1 MPKRKADFNQENF
14 GQGVRLFVKNKLS
27 YMPGPGKSRAQ
38 NNGLFWG
45 ICFLSFLAL
54 LPCSPSAHSAGKEK
68 MTAAIGWPS
77 ETAGWKWDRNER
89 RFKGKSL
96 YEHIDGAAE
105 VYLAYGFKEV
115 KVRRYVQAGHPD
127 ILAEVYRLGS
137 SEDAYGVFSLERQDP
152 EAGIGQGSEFGGCLL
167 RFWKGPY
174 FVTVLG
180 NGADPELEA
189 AILSLGRA
197 IARGIRET
205 GPPPRL
211 LGYLPAEG
219 PLPPPDLVCF
229 VRSHVLLN
237 RCFFI
242 SHQNLLRLGNDVQAV
257 LARYPQGGNKL
268 RILVIRYPT
277 ANKAY
282 SAYSNFLSAYLPEA
296 DPPRPVRT
304 EDGLWTRAEHFRN
317 HVIIV
322 FGARESSEAQQ
333 WVQIVVKKI
342 KEEPS

>member
-1 MPKRKADFNQENF
+1 MDTRIGFVM
-14 GQGVRLFVKNKLS
+14 GVILLTLVS
-27 YMPGPGKSRAQ
+27 A
-38 NNGLFWG
+38 
-45 ICFLSFLAL
+45 SF
-54 LPCSPSAHSAGKEK
+54 SPNRVQAAKKEK
-68 MTAAIGWPS
+68 MTPSIEWPS
-77 ETAGWKWDRNER
+77 EAAGWKWVGEEKRVA
-89 RFKGKSL
+89 GKSL

-105 VYLAYGFKEV
+105 VYLAYRFKKV
-115 KVRRYVQAGHPD
+115 IVRRYARMGFPD

-152 EAGIGQGSEFGGCLL
+152 EAGIGQGSEFGGSLL

-180 NGADPELEA
+180 NGTGPELEE
-189 AILSLGRA
+189 AILTLGREVA
-197 IARGIRET
+197 AGIRET

-211 LGYLPAEG
+211 LRYLPGEG
-219 PLPPPDLVCF
+219 PLPPTDRICF

-242 SHQNLLRLGNDVQAV
+242 SHQNILRLGNDVQAV
-257 LARYPQGGNKL
+257 LARYPQGENKL
-268 RILVIRYPT
+268 RLLVIRYPT
-277 ANKAY
+277 ANRAY

-317 HVIIV
+317 QVIIV
-322 FGARESSEAQQ
+322 FGAREGSEAEQ
-333 WVQIVVKKI
+333 WIQTVLKKI
-342 KEEPS
+342 KEDPS